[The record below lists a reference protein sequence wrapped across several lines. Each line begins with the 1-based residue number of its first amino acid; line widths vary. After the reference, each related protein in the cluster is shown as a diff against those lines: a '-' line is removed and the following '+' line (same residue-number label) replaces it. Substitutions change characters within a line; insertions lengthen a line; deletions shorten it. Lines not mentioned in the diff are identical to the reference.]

1 VGLLFWVYCL
11 CFWHFIWRYSHQF
24 LENETEFMSVAE
36 LNPQS
41 NGEVVVLYA
50 GLLARRI
57 AVSLSL

>member
-1 VGLLFWVYCL
+1 
-11 CFWHFIWRYSHQF
+11 
-24 LENETEFMSVAE
+24 MSVAE

-57 AVSLSL
+57 EVNLMP